1 PNSTRTGCTMCE
13 PNKITQNGKCVKCDK
28 GYYPSSQQNR
38 CLACP
43 ADRTTDEDGLT
54 CSVCVDSLKVFNMI
68 TNKCECKNGYE
79 ENPVNGSCILFEDE
93 MEESEVSE
101 SAEIY
106 IN

>member
-1 PNSTRTGCTMCE
+1 MCE

-54 CSVCVDSLKVFNMI
+54 CSVCVESLKVFNMI
-68 TNKCECKNGYE
+68 TNKCECPPE
-79 ENPVNGSCILFEDE
+79 ISFEDPVNGNCILLEDE
-93 MEESEVSE
+93 IPENIDES
-101 SAEIY
+101 
-106 IN
+106 NN